1 VTAARHKR
9 SPSGLRAGFL
19 GLATLALVDSCAQP
33 CPPQS
38 TPPTTATVAKT
49 AATPQ
54 EVHIALVG
62 TSDLHGYVEGRT
74 INVKGPDGQP
84 RPVRCGGL
92 GLLGGYLDN
101 LRARLPVLL
110 LDGGD
115 MFQGTMVSNLG
126 EGQAV
131 VDAYN
136 LLGYQAVAVG
146 NHEFDYGPAGPRAV
160 PRPDGSDDP
169 TGALKARAA
178 AARYP
183 FLAANLLDKK
193 TGQPVSWPNVRPS
206 VKLEVAGVPIGVIG
220 ALTEDT
226 PHTTNILNLRDIT
239 VGKIVPAVRAE
250 AEKLRA
256 AGVAAVI
263 LTIHEGAN
271 CGSFDNPRD
280 LAPCRNN
287 DARILPI
294 LQALDGL
301 VDAVVG
307 GHTHAGMAHFVGEV
321 PVIQSFSYGYAF
333 GRADLTF
340 RRADAQSP
348 YTLDRART
356 KIHPPTEMSEVDLS
370 VAVRPAPQPGVPQK
384 GQSSRCDARWLDGQ
398 ALRPN
403 QYEGRPVVANAA
415 VDAALKPH
423 LDRATTR
430 AAMQLGVT
438 TTDRVRR
445 NFRNESAL
453 GQLMAD
459 LIRSGASR
467 VLGKPVD
474 IAVQNGGGIRN
485 ELPAGPLS
493 YGQVFEVQ
501 PFDNRL
507 AIVRLTGAQVAQ
519 VFRLNLSG
527 THGVLVPSGMRVEV
541 QCQGTDAQVTLRGE
555 NGQPLD
561 PNRTYTLAMSD
572 FLASGGDNFSSV
584 VSAQAAEDPKGP
596 VTYYDDVLLRELIVE
611 ELMRYR
617 GPLLSG
623 KMQAPRLTL
632 PGPRPFECGKPA
644 GQLSPKTD

>member
-1 VTAARHKR
+1 M
-9 SPSGLRAGFL
+9 LRWGAL
-19 GLATLALVDSCAQP
+19 GLSAVSLAVSCAQP
-33 CPPQS
+33 CPPPS
-38 TPPTTATVAKT
+38 LTPT
-49 AATPQ
+49 AATVSQPAAPPAPQAQ
-54 EVHIALVG
+54 EVRIALVG

-74 INVKGPDGQP
+74 ISVKGRDGQQ
-84 RPVRCGGL
+84 RQVRCGGL
-92 GLLGGYLDN
+92 PLFGGYLDN
-101 LRARLPVLL
+101 LRARMPVLL

-178 AARYP
+178 GARYP
-183 FLAANLLDKK
+183 FLSANLLDKK
-193 TGQPVSWPNVRPS
+193 SGQPVAWPNVRPS
-206 VKLEVAGVPIGVIG
+206 MKVEIAGVPIGVIG

-226 PHTTNILNLRDIT
+226 PHTTNILNLRDVT
-239 VGKIVPAVRAE
+239 VGKIVAAVRAE
-250 AEKLRA
+250 ATALRA
-256 AGVAAVI
+256 AGVAAVVM
-263 LTIHEGAN
+263 TIHEGAN
-271 CGSFDNPRD
+271 CAAFDNPRD
-280 LAPCRNN
+280 LTPCRNN

-294 LQALDGL
+294 LKELEGV

-321 PVIQSFSYGYAF
+321 PVIQSFSYGVAF
-333 GRADLTF
+333 GRVDLTF
-340 RRADAQSP
+340 RRPNAQSP
-348 YTLDRART
+348 FTLDRSRT
-356 KIHPPTEMSEVDLS
+356 QLHPPTEVSEVDLS
-370 VAVRPAPQPGVPQK
+370 VAVRPAPAPGAPVK
-384 GQSSRCDARWLDGQ
+384 GPHTRCDARWLDGVE
-398 ALRPN
+398 LRPN

-415 VDAALKPH
+415 VESALKPH
-423 LDRATTR
+423 VDRATAR
-430 AAMQLGVT
+430 SAMQLGVT
-438 TTDRVRR
+438 TADRVRR

-507 AIVRLTGAQVAQ
+507 AILRLSGAQIAR
-519 VFRLNLSG
+519 VFQLNLSG
-527 THGVLVPSGMRVEV
+527 THGVLVPSGMRVEL
-541 QCQGTDAQVTLRGE
+541 QCQGTTSQVTLRAE

-561 PNRTYTLAMSD
+561 PNRIYTIAMSD
-572 FLASGGDNFSSV
+572 FLAAGGDNFSAV

-596 VTYYDDVLLRELIVE
+596 VTFYDDVLLRELIVE

-623 KMQAPRLTL
+623 KMQPPRLAL

-644 GQLSPKTD
+644 APPPKTVSD